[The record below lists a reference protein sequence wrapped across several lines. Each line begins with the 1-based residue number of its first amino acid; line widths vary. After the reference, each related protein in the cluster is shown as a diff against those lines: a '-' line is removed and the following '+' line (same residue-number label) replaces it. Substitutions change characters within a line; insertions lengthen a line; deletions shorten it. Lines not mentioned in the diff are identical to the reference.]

1 MKYLFLL
8 LLVDVEVERKYRH
21 EQISRSSFLR
31 EAAALPQG
39 MQKGGGFSPQMFG
52 ERYQLGTH
60 I

>member
-8 LLVDVEVERKYRH
+8 LLVDVEVERKYWH
-21 EQISRSSFLR
+21 EQISPSSFLR
-31 EAAALPQG
+31 ETVALPQG
-39 MQKGGGFSPQMFG
+39 MQKGGGFFPQMFG